1 MNDLR
6 KNYIYNVIYQVLLF
20 ITPLITA
27 PYVARTIGAE
37 GIGVYSYS
45 YSIAYYFYIFGM
57 LGVTNFGNRCIARV
71 QRDFDKRTEEF
82 WNLYIIQMILGLIL
96 TGLYCLY
103 VAFSVK
109 NNQKIFW
116 LQIFVP
122 LSAVFDISWFFFG
135 MEEFRITVPRN
146 ILLKI
151 LNVVLMLLIVKQK
164 ADLWKYTLLLSLI
177 IIATHLAL
185 WPYLPK
191 FIGKP
196 KLSLH
201 KIAAN
206 IKPDLILFI
215 PVLAISLYKVMDKI
229 MLGKMCDPAQVGFY
243 ENAEKVINIPN
254 GLITAFSTVMLPR
267 MSAYFADGDD
277 HTAFSLIRKSSEFM
291 MFLSCALAFGLC
303 GIAVEFTEVFYG
315 QGFEQSAVLIKIIA
329 ITIIA
334 QALGTVMRSL
344 FLIPKGKDNCYIWSI
359 FAGAGINLVL
369 NSILIPI
376 YEAKG
381 AAIATMISEFV
392 VMFVQLYFVQKE
404 LPMTKYIFRGS
415 KYVVIGII
423 MILILGNIHIH
434 DEFATVV
441 VKVLIGGG
449 FYLLL
454 SSIVSCRRSVALFN
468 KLIHT
473 IRRL

>member
-1 MNDLR
+1 MNDIR

-20 ITPLITA
+20 VTPFITA
-27 PYVARTIGAE
+27 PYIARTIGAE

-82 WNLYIIQMILGLIL
+82 WNIYIIQMVLGLIL
-96 TGLYCLY
+96 TGFYCLY
-103 VAFSVK
+103 VALFV
-109 NNQKIFW
+109 NDNQEIFW

-122 LSAVFDISWFFFG
+122 LSAVLDISWFFFG

-151 LNVVLMLLIVKQK
+151 LNVVLMLLIVKQE

-177 IIATHLAL
+177 IVATHLAL

-191 FIGKP
+191 FVGKP
-196 KLSLH
+196 RLNLH
-201 KIAAN
+201 KIFAN
-206 IKPDLILFI
+206 LKPDLVLFI

-229 MLGKMCDPAQVGFY
+229 MLGRICNLDQVGFY

-277 HTAFSLIRKSSEFM
+277 HTASLLIKKSSEFM
-291 MFLSCALAFGLC
+291 MFLSCALAFGLY
-303 GIAVEFTEVFYG
+303 GIAVEFTKVFYG
-315 QGFEQSAVLIKIIA
+315 KGFEQSAELIKIIA

-344 FLIPKGKDNCYIWSI
+344 YLIPKGKDSCYICSI

-376 YEAKG
+376 YESKG
-381 AAIATMISEFV
+381 AAIATMIAEFA
-392 VMFVQLYFVQKE
+392 VMFLQMLFVQKE
-404 LPMTKYIFRGS
+404 LPMIEYIFRGS
-415 KYVVIGII
+415 KYAVIGVV
-423 MILILGNIHIH
+423 MVLILENIHIH
-434 DEFATVV
+434 NDLTAVV
-441 VKVLIGGG
+441 VKVLAGGG
-449 FYLLL
+449 IYLLL
-454 SSIVSCRRSVALFN
+454 SGIVCWRKSVGLFN
-468 KLIHT
+468 KMIHN
-473 IRRL
+473 RRL